1 VYSLELVLIISL
13 AALLF
18 GLGLGVLLGRGRLG
32 QGGSTQ
38 LAGRLQQAEAEL
50 ENYQHQVAKH
60 FVDTS
65 QRISDLTQSYK
76 ELHQHLAEGAARLAS
91 PDISRKLLEAA
102 ESKSVVAE
110 VVPHSEVSLE
120 PPKDWA
126 PKMPGQKG
134 GLSDEYEGLDTPPPN
149 TFTPPPYKP

>member
-1 VYSLELVLIISL
+1 VYTLELVVIISL

-18 GLGLGVLLGRGRLG
+18 GLGLGVLLGRLKFG
-32 QGGSTQ
+32 QGGSNQ
-38 LAGRLQQAEAEL
+38 LANRLQQAEAEL

-65 QRISDLTQSYK
+65 QRISDLTQSYRD
-76 ELHQHLAEGAARLAS
+76 LHQHLAEGAARLAS

-102 ESKSVVAE
+102 EAKSVVAD
-110 VVPHSEVSLE
+110 VIDQLSVSLE

-126 PKMPGQKG
+126 PKTPGQKG
-134 GLSDEYEGLDTPPPN
+134 GLSDDFDDDDKKTPPVFIPPN
-149 TFTPPPYKP
+149 YQP

>member
-1 VYSLELVLIISL
+1 MYSLELVLIISL

-38 LAGRLQQAEAEL
+38 LANRLQQAESEL

-65 QRISDLTQSYK
+65 QRISDLTQSYR
-76 ELHQHLAEGAARLAS
+76 ELHEHLAEGAARLAS

-102 ESKSVVAE
+102 DAQSVVAE
-110 VVPHSEVSLE
+110 VVSQTDVSLE

-134 GLSDEYEGLDTPPPN
+134 GLSDEYEGLDTTPPVG
-149 TFTPPPYKP
+149 FTPPTYKP